1 MNRKK
6 IVLNDLVDGTSTNAN
21 ALPFFMELKQAL
33 AEGLELE
40 VSFEGCPAPS
50 SSFLNSSIGEIL
62 DTYGYDRFKQ
72 YIRLTHLRP
81 TAANILKEYIL
92 GFKNMETH

>member
-6 IVLNDLVDGTSTNAN
+6 ILLNDLVDGTSTNAN
-21 ALPFFMELKQAL
+21 ALPFYMELNQAL
-33 AEGLELE
+33 ADSQELE

-50 SSFLNSSIGEIL
+50 SSFLNSSIGEVL
-62 DTYGYDRFKQ
+62 DTYGYATFKQ
-72 YIRLTHLRP
+72 YIRLINLRP

>member
-6 IVLNDLVDGTSTNAN
+6 IFLNDLVDGTSTNAN
-21 ALPFFMELKQAL
+21 ALPFFIELDRAL
-33 AEGLELE
+33 AEEQELE

-50 SSFLNSSIGEIL
+50 SSFLNSSIGEVL
-62 DTYGYDRFKQ
+62 DSYGYDTFKR
-72 YIRLTHLRP
+72 YIRLTDLRP